1 MERSLVIR
9 LGIAAS
15 ILVHLLVVAVI
26 FLSTD
31 VRQYE
36 QAAPEDVAVDIVD
49 ADEPEKPEPVPSP
62 SPSSDLTLADRF
74 STSSSS
80 AAPAQQP
87 PQPPATREAAAQP
100 QPQQQPPQAQ
110 PPQPQQAQPPQPQQ
124 AQSPQPQQP
133 QQPSPSPAPS
143 STPSQSQ
150 GYIPAQPDITVKYGV
165 MLGLPDPLSLSG
177 APGGKPEEGLGAG
190 PSATSSLATSLVAA
204 LRSHLRSCS
213 RLPPSVK
220 PSDNVMVKLRVM
232 MTPDGRLAA
241 EPDLLEVKSPL
252 KGVDLKQA
260 AARALT
266 ACQPYTMLP
275 ADRYGEWK
283 MLELSFTPQDF
294 GG

>member
-1 MERSLVIR
+1 
-9 LGIAAS
+9 
-15 ILVHLLVVAVI
+15 
-26 FLSTD
+26 
-31 VRQYE
+31 
-36 QAAPEDVAVDIVD
+36 
-49 ADEPEKPEPVPSP
+49 
-62 SPSSDLTLADRF
+62 
-74 STSSSS
+74 
-80 AAPAQQP
+80 
-87 PQPPATREAAAQP
+87 
-100 QPQQQPPQAQ
+100 
-110 PPQPQQAQPPQPQQ
+110 
-124 AQSPQPQQP
+124 
-133 QQPSPSPAPS
+133 
-143 STPSQSQ
+143 
-150 GYIPAQPDITVKYGV
+150 

-260 AARALT
+260 AASALM